1 MSKRENKSKGKPSG
15 RTNNTRRKSHEKVN
29 APIERKSTVK
39 KAPNSDVIR
48 LNKYVSNSGLCT
60 RREADDYITS
70 GRVYVNNKLVI
81 KLGSKVSIDDEVKVD
96 GKIIFPYDFQYLLL
110 NKPIDFDF
118 NISGKKNVLNLFS
131 SLNALNLNPVQIT
144 VKQFSGLVLIS
155 NDNIIYI

>member
-1 MSKRENKSKGKPSG
+1 MEFKNMENQL
-15 RTNNTRRKSHEKVN
+15 V
-29 APIERKSTVK
+29 
-39 KAPNSDVIR
+39 R

-110 NKPIDFDF
+110 NKPMK
-118 NISGKKNVLNLFS
+118 ISVKGTSTLSKGVFTKTMPIEFETTQKLNLS
-131 SLNALNLNPVQIT
+131 SVL
-144 VKQFSGLVLIS
+144 SGG
-155 NDNIIYI
+155 N